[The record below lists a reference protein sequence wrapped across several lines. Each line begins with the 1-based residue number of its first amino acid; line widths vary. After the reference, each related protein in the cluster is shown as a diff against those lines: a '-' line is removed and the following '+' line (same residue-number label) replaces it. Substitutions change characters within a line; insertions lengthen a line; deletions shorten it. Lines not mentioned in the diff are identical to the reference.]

1 MRTQKQARGNAANGF
16 ARRFSIGLSL
26 ALAFVLVAFEWK
38 TDGIRPITPPPD
50 LPLEAIIIDYPAPYP
65 PQEKTEGAESQQARK
80 RNKKALITSIVDEPT
95 GQDDGALDDQVG
107 TENPG
112 SDDPG
117 PAYVPYGEEKSESL
131 PLPYDGVE
139 QRPYFRSCL
148 EKRRVNVDECTERII
163 EMHLKR
169 NFVVP
174 ENMRREE
181 RTTVSIVID
190 VEGRI
195 EKVLCAPKPSPA
207 VAAEIERVIRALP
220 PMNPATQNGLPVPV
234 VFQLPFRVSRI

>member
-1 MRTQKQARGNAANGF
+1 MRTEKQTRGNAAIGF

-38 TDGIRPITPPPD
+38 TDGVRPIAPLPELPPEAVVIDYTPPYSFKD
-50 LPLEAIIIDYPAPYP
+50 
-65 PQEKTEGAESQQARK
+65 KTETADKPQARK
-80 RNKKALITSIVDEPT
+80 QRRAAVIASIVDEPD
-95 GQDDGALDDQVG
+95 GQDDGARDDQAG
-107 TENPG
+107 AEGPG

-117 PAYVPYGEEKSESL
+117 PAFVPYGEEKSETL

-148 EKRRVNVDECTERII
+148 EKRRGNVDECTERII

-190 VEGRI
+190 AEGRI
-195 EKVLCAPKPSPA
+195 EKVLCVPKPSPS

-220 PMNPATQNGLPVPV
+220 PMNPATQNGMPVPV